1 MGKLEGHKNS
11 LCLAREGPRGLLPP
25 QLTENPVGGRSRR
38 DRGKNSQG
46 FHGSSAFP
54 LQARPTQR
62 AHVILEVFGAY
73 VLKFVSLDTP
83 FLIKEVRDSG
93 VYMVESLPSSI
104 SLRLRS
110 EAGQEARSRD

>member
-104 SLRLRS
+104 SLCLRS